1 MGKKKMTRVGKW
13 ALRIVFALLAL
24 ALVLAAVY
32 YLVFPRIT
40 FVSDSSFRQVYT
52 SSDMWRLRLDYASHG
67 KRLSILK
74 LSDSAFDS
82 PELFSSA
89 LAKAGGKTVVL
100 SPLASEYAII
110 EGIDVSS
117 LLEKSIV
124 LGISMNTDSECFDC
138 TLVPDEVSG
147 WIQAATALAEE
158 TSKMSQNVALVYE
171 SEGISYIQDI
181 VSCFPAGHVSEFKR
195 LAGTSLFQSTT
206 LTEMDEQGI
215 LIAMCPYVASFH
227 RFFSKETSIL
237 WIVDYRFAPV
247 VPEDNLYG
255 VVMPDF
261 SVLPDI
267 SGEVEKNSR
276 GVDVLPYTY
285 VKK

>member
-1 MGKKKMTRVGKW
+1 M
-13 ALRIVFALLAL
+13 RIVFVLLSV

-32 YLVFPRIT
+32 ILAFPRIT
-40 FVSDSSFRQVYT
+40 FVSDSAFRQVYT
-52 SSDMWRLRLDYASHG
+52 SSDLWSLRLDYASHG
-67 KRLSILK
+67 KRLSVLK

-138 TLVPDEVSG
+138 TLVPEEVSG
-147 WIQAATALAEE
+147 WTKAATALAEE

-171 SEGISYIQDI
+171 SEVISYIEDI
-181 VSCFPAGHVSEFKR
+181 VSCFPVGHVSEFKR
-195 LAGTSLFQSTT
+195 LAGTSLFQTNT
-206 LTEMDEQGI
+206 LAEMDEQGI

-227 RFFSKETSIL
+227 RFFNKETSVL

-261 SVLPDI
+261 GALPDI